1 AEVIRSNRIMKQFPH
16 RTETDFYVWV
26 VKYGR
31 KLRQKLIKDAPVYNH
46 PDDDNP
52 ADAVEA
58 YAKKYGSIFRKV
70 IGAFRRFF
78 GLVKY

>member
-1 AEVIRSNRIMKQFPH
+1 
-16 RTETDFYVWV
+16 
-26 VKYGR
+26 
-31 KLRQKLIKDAPVYNH
+31 LIKDAPVYND
-46 PDDDNP
+46 PDDENP

-58 YAKKYGSIFRKV
+58 YAKKYDSIFRKI